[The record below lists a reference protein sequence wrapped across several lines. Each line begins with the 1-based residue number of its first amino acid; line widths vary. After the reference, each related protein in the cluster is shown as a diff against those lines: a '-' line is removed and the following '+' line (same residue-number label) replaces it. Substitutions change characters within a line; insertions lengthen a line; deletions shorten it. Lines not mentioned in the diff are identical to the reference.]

1 MQFEWDARK
10 ESTNRHK
17 HGVSFEEARTVF
29 SDASALFMEDPD
41 HSHAEDRFLLL
52 GLSCHLRILLVVHC
66 ERESHDGELLI
77 RIISS
82 RPATQ
87 REERQYY
94 GRAQ

>member
-10 ESTNRHK
+10 ERINRNK
-17 HGVSFEEARTVF
+17 HGVAFEEARTVF
-29 SDASALFMEDPD
+29 SDVSALFMTDPD
-41 HSHAEDRFLLL
+41 HSIEEERFLLL

-66 ERESHDGELLI
+66 ERESRDGDLVI

-87 REERQYY
+87 REEQQYL
-94 GRAQ
+94 GRRP